1 MVRARPPPP
10 RTQGSQPARTLSA
23 CPRHSRAVFGADL
36 LNEPHG
42 ARWDEWAAAAA
53 ELGDFVLS
61 KCARWVVFVEGV
73 AHKGM
78 KNQREFFWGENLQ
91 DAASRPVRLRLSNKL
106 VYSPHVYGPGDADED
121 HHMPYFDDKRF
132 PANMEAIWE
141 RHFGY
146 LSARG
151 LTVVVGEWG
160 GVYSRNLK
168 DKLWQDRFADYL
180 RTKGWG
186 SFYWCLNPNSQD
198 TGGLLTDSWTT
209 PEAGKLQMLSRLT
222 STAAAPLL
230 LALPAFECPVGDGA
244 PRTPVFKCADG
255 SACVLEQQT
264 CNGYY
269 ECADRSDEAECAGT
283 ERPCVTVGGP
293 AYGGGRPCVFPF
305 SYNGFPYDACTHVD
319 ALDESVDGGGAWCAT
334 EVGANG
340 EYLGHGHAGA
350 CGPGCPVAAPLPA
363 QLLAERSMCDE
374 GELRAGRAAH
384 CGPSPPPPPLPPPS
398 PSPPAPPPPPAAP
411 PPMAP
416 WLLGMYSGEEAYE
429 KLAIG
434 GGAAAA
440 LVLVCICIEVCCCRG
455 GGGRGRAGRRSERRQ
470 RRVTA
475 EELEALAG
483 GSPKATRSAHGSARP
498 GAARP
503 TRAARPS
510 QVLKPPRKGGPRQN
524 ASLE

>member
-1 MVRARPPPP
+1 
-10 RTQGSQPARTLSA
+10 
-23 CPRHSRAVFGADL
+23 
-36 LNEPHG
+36 
-42 ARWDEWAAAAA
+42 
-53 ELGDFVLS
+53 
-61 KCARWVVFVEGV
+61 
-73 AHKGM
+73 M

-146 LSARG
+146 LSERG

-209 PEAGKLQMLSRLT
+209 PEAGKLQMLSRLP

-244 PRTPVFKCADG
+244 PRTPVFRCADG

-398 PSPPAPPPPPAAP
+398 PSP
-411 PPMAP
+411 
-416 WLLGMYSGEEAYE
+416 
-429 KLAIG
+429 
-434 GGAAAA
+434 GA
-440 LVLVCICIEVCCCRG
+440 VG
-455 GGGRGRAGRRSERRQ
+455 Q
-470 RRVTA
+470 D
-475 EELEALAG
+475 
-483 GSPKATRSAHGSARP
+483 H
-498 GAARP
+498 
-503 TRAARPS
+503 
-510 QVLKPPRKGGPRQN
+510 
-524 ASLE
+524 

>member
-1 MVRARPPPP
+1 
-10 RTQGSQPARTLSA
+10 
-23 CPRHSRAVFGADL
+23 
-36 LNEPHG
+36 
-42 ARWDEWAAAAA
+42 
-53 ELGDFVLS
+53 
-61 KCARWVVFVEGV
+61 
-73 AHKGM
+73 M

-350 CGPGCPVAAPLPA
+350 CGPGCPVAPPLPA

-398 PSPPAPPPPPAAP
+398 PSPPAPPPPPAA
-411 PPMAP
+411 
-416 WLLGMYSGEEAYE
+416 
-429 KLAIG
+429 
-434 GGAAAA
+434 
-440 LVLVCICIEVCCCRG
+440 LVLVCICIEICCCRG

-483 GSPKATRSAHGSARP
+483 GSPKATRSAQGSARP
-498 GAARP
+498 GAA
-503 TRAARPS
+503 RAARPS